1 VCSKSNSIIFCL
13 SLFDPVSL
21 SLSTALHTYFPH
33 PSSSLSQAF
42 IHIFP
47 TSLSLSLSWTSHI
60 ALIYRFWKWQPDI
73 LDDTVCHNELCLNT
87 YNYSYYFG
95 LNSGSC
101 KFGMKQ
107 RRRVASRPKRRIS
120 VMRARDI
127 LTYYTQNIKN
137 IVPLIELLCKAVPLQ
152 TSSDPEGSRK
162 LRFPDSVTTAQVV
175 SLTHRPPL
183 PPGNTPV
190 THFC

>member
-1 VCSKSNSIIFCL
+1 MKNSNDTIGNQTRDLLTCSAVPQPTALPLTPKLFKYYPNFINICKDSPQQQLHRSRLRGMTCYLGKVYFSHNKKELCPTFLNPLCVCSKSNSIIFCL

-47 TSLSLSLSWTSHI
+47 TSVSLSLSWTSHI

-73 LDDTVCHNELCLNT
+73 LDDIVCHNKLCLNT

-95 LNSGSC
+95 FNSGC
-101 KFGMKQ
+101 
-107 RRRVASRPKRRIS
+107 
-120 VMRARDI
+120 
-127 LTYYTQNIKN
+127 
-137 IVPLIELLCKAVPLQ
+137 
-152 TSSDPEGSRK
+152 
-162 LRFPDSVTTAQVV
+162 
-175 SLTHRPPL
+175 
-183 PPGNTPV
+183 
-190 THFC
+190 